1 MNFFPNVKAAET
13 TVAAK
18 KVAHAFILDI
28 NFEAIYKN
36 LSEENFAVKNATEHE
51 LKS

>member
-1 MNFFPNVKAAET
+1 MNFSNVKAAET
-13 TVAAK
+13 VDEAK
-18 KVAHAFILDI
+18 RSRDI

-51 LKS
+51 FKS